1 MKTLALALLA
11 LGSTSI
17 AGGCTSP
24 QQSDDGAEVVRS
36 EALSSDSLRDVAGR
50 SGCSTQGAEILSQQ
64 LIDQMLCFTADKVT
78 RIEHANITLQSDRVH
93 PYVSPNAANALYGV
107 ASSRAVTINSAY
119 RTIADQ
125 FLLNASCRVA
135 AQPGRSNHETGRAID
150 VQYSSALNSALV
162 RAGFLHPFPRNDRV
176 HYEFG
181 GTDLRAYSTL
191 AFQRLWNANH
201 PGELLVEDGIPSV
214 LVLERLARAPAEGF
228 GVVPACLECVP
239 TDENE
244 VCGNGL
250 DDDCD
255 GFADRGCS
263 DDEARYDS
271 IDVVEEDLSS
281 LGDEGGGCNVAP
293 SPTNFAPYAAC
304 HILFALFLRRR
315 RGA

>member
-1 MKTLALALLA
+1 MKTHVLLFLA
-11 LGSTSI
+11 LGSTAALGSC
-17 AGGCTSP
+17 A
-24 QQSDDGAEVVRS
+24 QAESARPRT
-36 EALSSDSLRDVAGR
+36 EALFGETLDDVAGQH
-50 SGCSTQGAEILSQQ
+50 GCSTQGAEILSQQ

-78 RIEHANITLQSDRVH
+78 RVEHANITLQSDRVH
-93 PYVSPNAANALYGV
+93 PYVSPIAANALYSV
-107 ASSRAVTINSAY
+107 AGSRAITINSAY

-125 FLLNASCRVA
+125 YMLNASCRVA

-150 VQYSSALNSALV
+150 VQYSSALNTALV
-162 RAGFLHPFPRNDRV
+162 RAGFLHPFPRTDRV

-201 PGELLVEDGIPSV
+201 PDDLLVEDGIPTPAV
-214 LVLERLARAPAEGF
+214 IERLAQSPAEGF
-228 GVVPACLECVP
+228 DVFPACTECVP
-239 TDENE
+239 TAERE
-244 VCGNGL
+244 VCGNNA

-263 DDEARYDS
+263 DDESRYDS

-281 LGDEGGGCNVAP
+281 LGDDAGGCNVAS
-293 SPTNFAPYAAC
+293 SPTSFASYAAC
-304 HILFALFLRRR
+304 SIFLAFFLRRR